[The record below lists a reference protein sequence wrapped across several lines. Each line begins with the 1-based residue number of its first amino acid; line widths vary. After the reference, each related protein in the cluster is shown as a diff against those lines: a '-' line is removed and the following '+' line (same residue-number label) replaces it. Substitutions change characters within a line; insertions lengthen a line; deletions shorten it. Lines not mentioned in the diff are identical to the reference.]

1 MATLEQLSSALVKA
15 DAAGNAADAKALAM
29 EIKRMRGETQ
39 TPAAVEAAPETR
51 QNVGAETDRG
61 LFDKTIRNV
70 IGKGADLAS
79 VGAGLYT
86 GVGDIVLGGQ
96 KLLGQGLTALGAK
109 DTGQAL
115 TEDAIRRQTMQQ
127 QFIAPYEKYAPDL
140 TGASRFTG
148 QVLPTLP
155 AGGLIAKPVQ
165 MLGQAVPGLAT
176 VTAPIAQSLRTA
188 GFETG
193 LIPKVAPG
201 VAPAIVPLG
210 TKISNALA
218 KVVGGATVGGTTSAL
233 INPEEAE
240 SGAVIGAG
248 LPFVVPPAAKYI
260 AVGAGK
266 FIDAATGNLVNVE
279 AGKIA
284 RQAAGDSINQIRAA
298 NGAAPLDINAA
309 QAAYGIDNDV
319 YQAFLGFVSG
329 KDKSSYYRVL
339 KDKQKTEQLNQLAR
353 LAGGPSLTE
362 NLTSVGEFKNALN
375 NLMTPI
381 RETELAAANIAG
393 TLGPKLQGEANVL
406 GQAATNKVEDVRRF
420 VAAGDRAAN
429 LATQRVVEK
438 GLPTSTARY
447 TYIGEL
453 ADKADEVA
461 TKAAEGSLVFGEAA
475 RFKQAAT
482 DSLAAYGLK
491 PLTATSVTSR
501 INGILRNPEFAGND
515 VIEGAVKSFGDD
527 VAKWTNSDGVIDAF
541 ALDSLRKNSVNAA
554 VEKLRPGLD
563 QTAKK
568 NLAAGVIAQLKTPII
583 NAVEEAGGTAYG
595 QYLRDYAANAQL
607 IDRRKLAGK
616 ALAMFKTSPDE
627 FIKLVQGDNPDAV
640 AKVFGPGSF
649 NIFKEM
655 GVDIKPMQQIADE
668 LTRDLKIAEQAKAGA
683 KALGFEDES
692 LAKKIPGFV
701 GYKTAI
707 VKQVI
712 RTLENKVSDKTIE
725 VLANAA
731 KSGKSMNEILNTLP
745 ADDRIKVLKALK
757 NASNLSAAQSG
768 AANFITAPP
777 TNALAPE
784 QQNQNALAR

>member
-1 MATLEQLSSALVKA
+1 MGWQDAPVVGTEPSSKA
-15 DAAGNAADAKALAM
+15 SAGNAW
-29 EIKRMRGETQ
+29 ES
-39 TPAAVEAAPETR
+39 APLVR
-51 QNVGAETDRG
+51 QNVSTEPNRG
-61 LFDKTIRNV
+61 MLDQALRNALERT
-70 IGKGADLAS
+70 GELAS
-79 VGAGLYT
+79 FGAGAYK
-86 GVGDIVLGGQ
+86 GFGDIVIGGQ
-96 KLLGQGLTALGAK
+96 RLLGQGLTALGAK

-115 TEDAIRRQTMQQ
+115 TEDAIRRQELQK
-127 QFIAPYEKYAPDL
+127 QFIKPYKEFAPVS
-140 TGASRFTG
+140 TGTG
-148 QVLPTLP
+148 EFAGEVVATLP

-165 MLGQAVPGLAT
+165 MLGKVAPQVASITTPLAK
-176 VTAPIAQSLRTA
+176 SLSTA
-188 GFETG
+188 GFQTG
-193 LIPKVAPG
+193 IAPTT
-201 VAPAIVPLG
+201 LG
-210 TKISNALA
+210 ARTGNVLA
-218 KVVGGATVGGTTSAL
+218 KIVGGGTVGGVSSAL
-233 INPEEAE
+233 INPEEINTGVGVGTIA
-240 SGAVIGAG
+240 
-248 LPFVVPPAAKYI
+248 PFVVPTAAKYI
-260 AVGAGK
+260 AIAGGK
-266 FIDAATGNLVNVE
+266 FIDAATGKLANVE
-279 AGKIA
+279 AGNIA

-339 KDKQKTEQLNQLAR
+339 KDKQKAEQLNQLAR

-362 NLTSVGEFKNALN
+362 NLTSVSEFKNALN
-375 NLMTPI
+375 TLMTPI
-381 RETELAAANIAG
+381 RETDLTAANLAG

-406 GQAATNKVEDVRRF
+406 GQAATDKVQDVRRF

-429 LATQRVVEK
+429 LATQRVVEQ

-453 ADKADEVA
+453 ADKADKVA
-461 TKAAEGSLVFGEAA
+461 SKAAEGSLLFGEAA
-475 RFKQAAT
+475 QFKQAAA

-491 PLTATSVTSR
+491 PLTANSILGR

-515 VIEGAVKSFGDD
+515 VIEGAVKGFGDD
-527 VAKWTNSDGVIDAF
+527 VVKWTNNNGVVDAF

-554 VEKLRPGLD
+554 IEKLRPGLD

-568 NLAAGVIAQLKTPII
+568 NLAAKVMADLKTPII
-583 NAVEEAGGTAYG
+583 NAIEEAGGTGYG

-616 ALAMFKTSPDE
+616 ALSMFESSPDE
-627 FIKLVQGDNPDAV
+627 FIKLVRGNNPDAV
-640 AKVFGPGSF
+640 EKVFGPGSF

-655 GVDIKPMQQIADE
+655 GADIKPMQQIADE
-668 LTRDLKIAEQAKAGA
+668 LTRDIKIAEQAKAGA

-707 VKQVI
+707 LKQVI
-712 RTLENKVSDKTIE
+712 RTLENKVSSKTVD

-745 ADDRIKVLKALK
+745 ADERFKVLKALK
-757 NASNLSAAQSG
+757 DISNVAQSG
-768 AANFITAPP
+768 AASIITSPP
-777 TNALAPE
+777 VNALAP
-784 QQNQNALAR
+784 QQQNQNQNALAR

>member
-1 MATLEQLSSALVKA
+1 MGWQDAPVVGTEPSSKVS
-15 DAAGNAADAKALAM
+15 GNAW
-29 EIKRMRGETQ
+29 ES
-39 TPAAVEAAPETR
+39 APLVR
-51 QNVGAETDRG
+51 QNVGTEPNRG
-61 LFDKTIRNV
+61 MLDQALRNALERT
-70 IGKGADLAS
+70 GELAS
-79 VGAGLYT
+79 LGAGAYK
-86 GVGDIVLGGQ
+86 GFGDIVIGGQ
-96 KLLGQGLTALGAK
+96 RLLGQGLTALGAK

-115 TEDAIRRQTMQQ
+115 TEDAIRRQELQK
-127 QFIAPYEKYAPDL
+127 QFIKPYKEFAPVS
-140 TGASRFTG
+140 TGTG
-148 QVLPTLP
+148 EFAGEVVATLP

-165 MLGQAVPGLAT
+165 MLGKVAPQVASITTPLAK
-176 VTAPIAQSLRTA
+176 SLSTA
-188 GFETG
+188 GFQTG
-193 LIPKVAPG
+193 IAPTT
-201 VAPAIVPLG
+201 LG
-210 TKISNALA
+210 ARTGNVLA
-218 KVVGGATVGGTTSAL
+218 KIVGGGTVGGVSSAL
-233 INPEEAE
+233 INPEETSTGVGVGTIA
-240 SGAVIGAG
+240 
-248 LPFVVPPAAKYI
+248 PFVVPTAAKYI
-260 AVGAGK
+260 AIAGGK
-266 FIDAATGNLVNVE
+266 FIDAATGKLANVE
-279 AGKIA
+279 AGNIA

-339 KDKQKTEQLNQLAR
+339 KDKQKAEQLNQLAR

-362 NLTSVGEFKNALN
+362 NLTSVSEFKNALN
-375 NLMTPI
+375 TLMTPI
-381 RETELAAANIAG
+381 RETDLTAANLAG
-393 TLGPKLQGEANVL
+393 TLGSKLQGEANVL
-406 GQAATNKVEDVRRF
+406 GQAATDKVQDVRRF

-429 LATQRVVEK
+429 LATQRVVEQ

-461 TKAAEGSLVFGEAA
+461 SKAAEGSLLFGEAA
-475 RFKQAAT
+475 RFKQAAA

-491 PLTATSVTSR
+491 PLTANSILGR

-515 VIEGAVKSFGDD
+515 VIEGAVKGFGDD
-527 VAKWTNSDGVIDAF
+527 VVKWTNNNGVVDAF

-554 VEKLRPGLD
+554 IEKLRPGLD

-568 NLAAGVIAQLKTPII
+568 NLAAKVMADLKTPII
-583 NAVEEAGGTAYG
+583 NAIEEAGGTGYG

-616 ALAMFKTSPDE
+616 ALSMFESSPDE
-627 FIKLVQGDNPDAV
+627 FIKLVRGNNPDAV
-640 AKVFGPGSF
+640 EKVFGPGSF

-655 GVDIKPMQQIADE
+655 GADIKPMQQIADE
-668 LTRDLKIAEQAKAGA
+668 LTRDIKIAEQAKAGA

-707 VKQVI
+707 LKQVI
-712 RTLENKVSDKTIE
+712 RTLENKVSSKTID

-731 KSGKSMNEILNTLP
+731 KSGKSMNEILDTLP
-745 ADDRIKVLKALK
+745 ADERFKVLKALK
-757 NASNLSAAQSG
+757 NISNVAQSG
-768 AANFITAPP
+768 AASLITTPP
-777 TNALAPE
+777 TNALAPQQ

>member
-1 MATLEQLSSALVKA
+1 MGWQDAPVVGTEPSSKA
-15 DAAGNAADAKALAM
+15 SAGNAW
-29 EIKRMRGETQ
+29 ES
-39 TPAAVEAAPETR
+39 APLVR
-51 QNVGAETDRG
+51 QNVSTEPNRG
-61 LFDKTIRNV
+61 MLDQALRNALERT
-70 IGKGADLAS
+70 GELAS
-79 VGAGLYT
+79 FGAGAYK
-86 GVGDIVLGGQ
+86 GFGDIVIGGQ
-96 KLLGQGLTALGAK
+96 RLLGQGLTALGAK

-115 TEDAIRRQTMQQ
+115 TEDAIRRQELQK
-127 QFIAPYEKYAPDL
+127 QFIKPYKEFAPVS
-140 TGASRFTG
+140 TGTG
-148 QVLPTLP
+148 EFAGEVVATLP

-165 MLGQAVPGLAT
+165 MLGKVAPQVASITTPLAK
-176 VTAPIAQSLRTA
+176 SLSTA
-188 GFETG
+188 GFQTG
-193 LIPKVAPG
+193 IAPTT
-201 VAPAIVPLG
+201 LG
-210 TKISNALA
+210 ARTGNVLA
-218 KVVGGATVGGTTSAL
+218 KIVGGGTVGGVSSAL
-233 INPEEAE
+233 INPEEINTGVGVGTIA
-240 SGAVIGAG
+240 
-248 LPFVVPPAAKYI
+248 PFVVPTAAKYI
-260 AVGAGK
+260 AIAGGK
-266 FIDAATGNLVNVE
+266 FIDAATGKLANVE
-279 AGKIA
+279 AGNIA

-339 KDKQKTEQLNQLAR
+339 KDKQKAEQLNQLAR

-362 NLTSVGEFKNALN
+362 NLTSVSEFKNALN
-375 NLMTPI
+375 TLMTPI
-381 RETELAAANIAG
+381 RETDLTAANLAG

-406 GQAATNKVEDVRRF
+406 GQAATDKVQDVRRF

-429 LATQRVVEK
+429 LATQRVVEQ

-453 ADKADEVA
+453 ADKADKVA
-461 TKAAEGSLVFGEAA
+461 SKAAEGSLLFGEAA
-475 RFKQAAT
+475 QFKQAAA

-491 PLTATSVTSR
+491 PLTANSILGR

-515 VIEGAVKSFGDD
+515 VIEGAVKGFGDD
-527 VAKWTNSDGVIDAF
+527 VVKWTNNNGVVDAF

-554 VEKLRPGLD
+554 IEKLRPGLD

-568 NLAAGVIAQLKTPII
+568 NLAAKVMADLKTPII
-583 NAVEEAGGTAYG
+583 NAIEEAGGTGYG

-616 ALAMFKTSPDE
+616 ALSMFESSPDE
-627 FIKLVQGDNPDAV
+627 FIKLVRGNNPDAV
-640 AKVFGPGSF
+640 EKVFGPGSF

-655 GVDIKPMQQIADE
+655 GADIKPMQQIADQ
-668 LTRDLKIAEQAKAGA
+668 LTRDIKIAEQAKAGA

-707 VKQVI
+707 LKQVI
-712 RTLENKVSDKTIE
+712 RTLENKVSSKTVD

-745 ADDRIKVLKALK
+745 ADERFKVLKALK
-757 NASNLSAAQSG
+757 DISNVAQSG
-768 AANFITAPP
+768 AASIITSPP
-777 TNALAPE
+777 VNALAP
-784 QQNQNALAR
+784 QQQNQNQNALAR

>member
-1 MATLEQLSSALVKA
+1 
-15 DAAGNAADAKALAM
+15 M
-29 EIKRMRGETQ
+29 EIKRMRGGTQ
-39 TPAAVEAAPETR
+39 TPTVTIEAAPETR
-51 QNVGAETDRG
+51 QNVGAEPNRG
-61 LFDKTIRNV
+61 MLDQTLRNA
-70 IGKGADLAS
+70 IEKGAELAS
-79 VGAGLYT
+79 FGAGAYK
-86 GVGDIVLGGQ
+86 GVGDIVIGGQ
-96 KLLGQGLTALGAK
+96 RLLGQGLTALGAK
-109 DTGQAL
+109 DTGQFL
-115 TEDAIRRQTMQQ
+115 TEDAIRRQELQK
-127 QFIAPYEKYAPDL
+127 QFIKPYKEFAPNV
-140 TGASRFTG
+140 TGAGEFG
-148 QVLPTLP
+148 GEVVATLP
-155 AGGLIAKPVQ
+155 VGGVIAKPVQ
-165 MLGQAVPGLAT
+165 MLG
-176 VTAPIAQSLRTA
+176 
-188 GFETG
+188 
-193 LIPKVAPG
+193 KVAPQ
-201 VAPAIVPLG
+201 VTSITTP
-210 TKISNALA
+210 LA
-218 KVVGGATVGGTTSAL
+218 KSLSSGGFTTGLTPTNLAGRTTNVLAKGFGGSATNVAASAL
-233 INPEEAE
+233 INPNENLETNALI
-240 SGAVIGAG
+240 GAVA
-248 LPFVVPPAAKYI
+248 PFVVPPAVKFLAI
-260 AVGAGK
+260 GAGK
-266 FIDAATGNLVNVE
+266 FVDAATGKLANVE

-284 RQAAGDSINQIRAA
+284 RQAAGDQINQIRAA

-393 TLGPKLQGEANVL
+393 TLGPKLQNEATTL
-406 GQAATNKVEDVRRF
+406 GQVATDKVQDVRRF

-429 LATQRVVEK
+429 LATQRVVEQ

-461 TKAAEGSLVFGEAA
+461 TKAAEGSLAFGEAA

-491 PLTATSVTSR
+491 PLTAKSVTSR

-515 VIEGAVKSFGDD
+515 VIEGAIKSFGDD

-554 VEKLRPGLD
+554 IEKLRPGLD

-568 NLAAGVIAQLKTPII
+568 NLAAGVIAQLKNPII
-583 NAVEEAGGTAYG
+583 NAIEEAGGTIYG

-627 FIKLVQGDNPDAV
+627 FTKLVQGDNPDAV

-649 NIFKEM
+649 DIFKEM
-655 GVDIKPMQQIADE
+655 GADIKPMQQIAEE
-668 LTRDLKIAEQAKAGA
+668 LTRDLKLAEQAKAGA

-712 RTLENKVSDKTIE
+712 RTLENKVSDKTIDI
-725 VLANAA
+725 LANAA
-731 KSGKSMNEILNTLP
+731 KTGKSMNEILNTLP
-745 ADDRIKVLKALK
+745 ADDRIQVLKALK
-757 NASNLSAAQSG
+757 NASNLSGTRAGVASL
-768 AANFITAPP
+768 TTPP
-777 TNALAPE
+777 VNALAPE

>member
-1 MATLEQLSSALVKA
+1 MATLEQLGAALVKA
-15 DAAGNAADAKALAM
+15 DAAGNVDDAKALAM

-39 TPAAVEAAPETR
+39 APTIVNAPDAR
-51 QNVGAETDRG
+51 QNVAAEPADARREMVQRELTTAIAPFAGA
-61 LFDKTIRNV
+61 
-70 IGKGADLAS
+70 
-79 VGAGLYT
+79 YT
-86 GVGDIVLGGQ
+86 GVGNIVLGGQ
-96 KLLGQGLTALGAK
+96 KLLGKGLTALGAT
-109 DTGQAL
+109 DTGQFL
-115 TEDAIRRQTMQQ
+115 TEDAIRRQELQK
-127 QFIAPYEKYAPDL
+127 QFIQPYKDVAPGYAG
-140 TGASRFTG
+140 TGEFAG
-148 QVLPTLP
+148 EVLATLP
-155 AGGLIAKPVQ
+155 VGGFLAKPIQMAGKAIPSIAK
-165 MLGQAVPGLAT
+165 
-176 VTAPIAQSLRTA
+176 VTTPLAQSLRSG
-188 GFETG
+188 GFQTG
-193 LIPKVAPG
+193 LTP
-201 VAPAIVPLG
+201 
-210 TKISNALA
+210 TTLA
-218 KVVGGATVGGTTSAL
+218 GKTGNVLARLVGGTTVGGISSAL
-233 INPEEAE
+233 VNPEEFDT
-240 SGAVIGAG
+240 GAAIGG
-248 LPFVVPPAAKYI
+248 VLPFVAPPAVKFLAI
-260 AVGAGK
+260 GAGK
-266 FIDAATGNLVNVE
+266 FIDAATGKLANVE

-284 RQAAGDSINQIRAA
+284 RQAAGDQINQIRAA
-298 NGAAPLDINAA
+298 NGAAPIDITAA

-339 KDKQKTEQLNQLAR
+339 KDKQKTDQLNQLAR

-375 NLMTPI
+375 ILMTPI
-381 RETELAAANIAG
+381 REIDLTAANLAG

-406 GQAATNKVEDVRRF
+406 GQAATDKVQDVRRF

-429 LATQRVVEK
+429 LAAQNVVER

-461 TKAAEGSLVFGEAA
+461 SKAAEGSLIFGEAA
-475 RFKQAAT
+475 RFKQAAA

-491 PLTATSVTSR
+491 PLTANSILGR

-527 VAKWTNSDGVIDAF
+527 VVKWTNNNGVVDAF

-554 VEKLRPGLD
+554 IEKLRPGLD

-568 NLAAGVIAQLKTPII
+568 NLAAKVMADLKNPII
-583 NAVEEAGGTAYG
+583 NAIEEAGGTGYG

-616 ALAMFKTSPDE
+616 ALSMFESSPDE
-627 FIKLVQGDNPDAV
+627 FIKLVRGNNPDAV
-640 AKVFGPGSF
+640 EKVFGPGSF

-655 GVDIKPMQQIADE
+655 GADIKPMQQIADE
-668 LTRDLKIAEQAKAGA
+668 LTRDIKLAEQAKAGA

-712 RTLENKVSDKTIE
+712 RALENKVSDKTID

-757 NASNLSAAQSG
+757 NAANLSGTRAGVASL
-768 AANFITAPP
+768 TTPP
-777 TNALAPE
+777 VNALAPE

>member
-1 MATLEQLSSALVKA
+1 MATLEQLSSALIKA
-15 DAAGNAADAKALAM
+15 DAAGNVDDAKALAM

-39 TPAAVEAAPETR
+39 APTIANAPDAR
-51 QNVGAETDRG
+51 QNVAAEPADARREMVQRELTTAIAPFAGA
-61 LFDKTIRNV
+61 
-70 IGKGADLAS
+70 
-79 VGAGLYT
+79 YT
-86 GVGDIVLGGQ
+86 GVGNIVLGGQ
-96 KLLGQGLTALGAK
+96 KLLGKGLTALGAT
-109 DTGQAL
+109 DTGQFL
-115 TEDAIRRQTMQQ
+115 TEDAIRRQELQK
-127 QFIAPYEKYAPDL
+127 QFIQPYKDVAPGYA
-140 TGASRFTG
+140 GAGEFAG
-148 QVLPTLP
+148 EVVATLP

-165 MLGQAVPGLAT
+165 MLG
-176 VTAPIAQSLRTA
+176 
-188 GFETG
+188 
-193 LIPKVAPG
+193 KVAPQ
-201 VAPAIVPLG
+201 VASITTPLAKSLSSG
-210 TKISNALA
+210 GFQTGITPTTLAGRTGNALA
-218 KVVGGATVGGTTSAL
+218 RLVGGATVGGISSAL
-233 INPEEAE
+233 VNPEETETGA
-240 SGAVIGAG
+240 SIGAVA
-248 LPFVVPPAAKYI
+248 PFVVPPAVKFLAI
-260 AVGAGK
+260 GAGK
-266 FIDAATGNLVNVE
+266 FIDAATGKLANVE

-284 RQAAGDSINQIRAA
+284 RQAAGDQINQIRAA

-362 NLTSVGEFKNALN
+362 NLTSVSEFKNALN

-381 RETELAAANIAG
+381 RETELAAANLAG
-393 TLGPKLQGEANVL
+393 TLGPKLQAEANVL
-406 GQAATNKVEDVRRF
+406 GQAATDKVQDVRRF

-429 LATQRVVEK
+429 LATQRVVEQ

-461 TKAAEGSLVFGEAA
+461 SKAAEGSLLFGEAA

-491 PLTATSVTSR
+491 PLTAKSVTSR

-515 VIEGAVKSFGDD
+515 VIEGAIKSFGDD

-655 GVDIKPMQQIADE
+655 GVDIKPMQQIAEE
-668 LTRDLKIAEQAKAGA
+668 LTRDLKLAEQAKAGA

-712 RTLENKVSDKTIE
+712 RTLENKVSDKTIDI
-725 VLANAA
+725 LANAA
-731 KSGKSMNEILNTLP
+731 KTGKSMNEILNTLP
-745 ADDRIKVLKALK
+745 ADDRIQVLKALK
-757 NASNLSAAQSG
+757 NASNLSGTRAGVASL
-768 AANFITAPP
+768 TTPP
-777 TNALAPE
+777 VNALAPE

>member
-1 MATLEQLSSALVKA
+1 MGWQ
-15 DAAGNAADAKALAM
+15 DAPVVGTEPASKVSGNAW
-29 EIKRMRGETQ
+29 ES
-39 TPAAVEAAPETR
+39 APLVR
-51 QNVGAETDRG
+51 QNVKSEPNRG
-61 LFDKTIRNV
+61 LLDQTLRNALERT
-70 IGKGADLAS
+70 GELAS
-79 VGAGLYT
+79 FGAGAYK
-86 GVGDIVLGGQ
+86 GFGDIVIGGQ
-96 KLLGQGLTALGAK
+96 RLIGQGLTALGAK

-115 TEDAIRRQTMQQ
+115 TEDAIRRQELQR
-127 QFIAPYEKYAPDL
+127 QFIKPYKEFAPVS
-140 TGASRFTG
+140 TGTG
-148 QVLPTLP
+148 EFAGEVVATLP

-165 MLGQAVPGLAT
+165 MLGKVAPQVASITTPLAK
-176 VTAPIAQSLRTA
+176 SLSTA
-188 GFETG
+188 GFQTG
-193 LIPKVAPG
+193 IAPTT
-201 VAPAIVPLG
+201 LG
-210 TKISNALA
+210 ARTGNVLA
-218 KVVGGATVGGTTSAL
+218 KIVGGGTVGGVSSAL
-233 INPEEAE
+233 INPEETSTGVGVGTIA
-240 SGAVIGAG
+240 
-248 LPFVVPPAAKYI
+248 PFVVPTAAKYI
-260 AVGAGK
+260 AIAGGK
-266 FIDAATGNLVNVE
+266 FIDAATGKLANVE
-279 AGKIA
+279 AGNIA

-339 KDKQKTEQLNQLAR
+339 KDKQKAEQLNQLAR

-362 NLTSVGEFKNALN
+362 NLTSVSEFKNALN
-375 NLMTPI
+375 TLMTPI
-381 RETELAAANIAG
+381 RETDLTAANLAG
-393 TLGPKLQGEANVL
+393 TLGSKLQGEANVL
-406 GQAATNKVEDVRRF
+406 GQAATDKVQDVRRF

-429 LATQRVVEK
+429 LATQRVVEQ

-461 TKAAEGSLVFGEAA
+461 SKAAEGSLLFGEAA
-475 RFKQAAT
+475 RFKQAAA

-491 PLTATSVTSR
+491 PLTANSILSR

-515 VIEGAVKSFGDD
+515 VIEGAVKGFGDD
-527 VAKWTNSDGVIDAF
+527 VVKWTNNNGVVDAF
-541 ALDSLRKNSVNAA
+541 ALDSLRKNSVNATI
-554 VEKLRPGLD
+554 EKLRPGLD

-568 NLAAGVIAQLKTPII
+568 NLAAKVMADLKNPII
-583 NAVEEAGGTAYG
+583 NAIEEAGGTGYG

-616 ALAMFKTSPDE
+616 ALSMFESSPNE
-627 FIKLVQGDNPDAV
+627 FIKLVRGNNPDAV
-640 AKVFGPGSF
+640 EKVFGPGSF

-655 GVDIKPMQQIADE
+655 GADIKPMQQIADE
-668 LTRDLKIAEQAKAGA
+668 LTRDIKIAEQAKAGA

-707 VKQVI
+707 LKQVI
-712 RTLENKVSDKTIE
+712 RTLENKVSSKTVD

-731 KSGKSMNEILNTLP
+731 KSGKSMNEILDTLP
-745 ADDRIKVLKALK
+745 ADERFKVLKALK
-757 NASNLSAAQSG
+757 DISNVAQSG
-768 AANFITAPP
+768 AASLITPPP

>member
-1 MATLEQLSSALVKA
+1 MATLEQLGAALVKA
-15 DAAGNAADAKALAM
+15 DAAGNVDDAKALAM

-39 TPAAVEAAPETR
+39 APTIVNAPDAR
-51 QNVGAETDRG
+51 QNVAAEPADARREMVQRELTTAIAPFAGA
-61 LFDKTIRNV
+61 
-70 IGKGADLAS
+70 
-79 VGAGLYT
+79 YT
-86 GVGDIVLGGQ
+86 GVGNIVLGGQ
-96 KLLGQGLTALGAK
+96 KLLGKGLTALGAT
-109 DTGQAL
+109 DTGQFL
-115 TEDAIRRQTMQQ
+115 TEDAIRRQELQK
-127 QFIAPYEKYAPDL
+127 QFIQPYKDVAPGYA
-140 TGASRFTG
+140 GAGEFAG
-148 QVLPTLP
+148 EVVATLP
-155 AGGLIAKPVQ
+155 VGGFLSKPIQAVSKAIPSIAK
-165 MLGQAVPGLAT
+165 
-176 VTAPIAQSLRTA
+176 VTTPLAQSLKSGGFTTGVSPTTLAGRT
-188 GFETG
+188 G
-193 LIPKVAPG
+193 
-201 VAPAIVPLG
+201 
-210 TKISNALA
+210 NALA
-218 KVVGGATVGGTTSAL
+218 RLVGGATVGGISSAL
-233 INPEEAE
+233 VNPEETETGA
-240 SGAVIGAG
+240 SIGAVA
-248 LPFVVPPAAKYI
+248 PFVVPPAVKFLAI
-260 AVGAGK
+260 GAGK
-266 FIDAATGNLVNVE
+266 FIDAATGKLANVE

-284 RQAAGDSINQIRAA
+284 RQAAGDQINQIRAA

-339 KDKQKTEQLNQLAR
+339 KDKQKTDQLNQLAR
-353 LAGGPSLTE
+353 LAGGPSITE
-362 NLTSVGEFKNALN
+362 NLTSVSEFKNALN

-429 LATQRVVEK
+429 LATQRVVEQ

-461 TKAAEGSLVFGEAA
+461 TKAAEGSLAFGEAA

-491 PLTATSVTSR
+491 PLTAKSVTSR

-515 VIEGAVKSFGDD
+515 VIEGAIKSFGDD

-655 GVDIKPMQQIADE
+655 GVDIKPMQQIAEE
-668 LTRDLKIAEQAKAGA
+668 LTRDIKIAEQAKAGA

-712 RTLENKVSDKTIE
+712 RTLENKVSDKTIDI
-725 VLANAA
+725 LANAA

-745 ADDRIKVLKALK
+745 ADERFKVLKAFK
-757 NASNLSAAQSG
+757 NAANLSGTRAGVASL
-768 AANFITAPP
+768 TTPP
-777 TNALAPE
+777 VNALAPE